1 MLDVNIRQAEVE
13 HRNLDALGQQPFVD
27 RAAGAAHDGAL
38 LASHGQPSPAEENA
52 LMGGAGRGVREW
64 LLAQGIQIPVLNL
77 GLPDI
82 YVEHDK
88 PASML
93 AECGLDAAGIERAIR
108 QRLASLG

>member
-1 MLDVNIRQAEVE
+1 
-13 HRNLDALGQQPFVD
+13 
-27 RAAGAAHDGAL
+27 
-38 LASHGQPSPAEENA
+38 
-52 LMGGAGRGVREW
+52 MGGAGSAVNEW

-93 AECGLDAAGIERAIR
+93 AECGLDSAGIERAIR